1 MGRRILSGSAIKKT
15 DNETKRRRI
24 LSTANGKNHGGI
36 ADGVEYIGAS
46 ALAGLGGV
54 AEGIGDLL
62 AAGSAAIGGNTE
74 RAKSY
79 FKDNKVADW
88 HEDVRTKT
96 NPGTVSGFL
105 GDAFKGLGQ
114 SSVFLLDAAVPGL
127 GTGLFFTGVSSQGIS
142 DAAAK
147 TGDVGAKEIAYGIGS
162 GAVEAITEKLVGAG
176 GQAASKWTK
185 AATKGAAKTA
195 VTKAVGNSVAK
206 RMVWETAKGA
216 LGEGAEEFLGEYAD
230 TFLQR
235 VTGVDKEAQ
244 YSLKDALYSAAVGAV
259 SGGMMTGPASVH
271 AYNSNAR
278 RGQALTESGM
288 TDTVIRTARA
298 TQQVAQATT
307 ERFDKNR
314 EAQKAQKAQA
324 TEDGGSR
331 IGQAVNTYKWNR
343 KRKQTADFEEAIR
356 DNLAAW
362 DSLSEEKRNSK
373 EGYALL
379 GEIQGN
385 LTFHEINAAI
395 DEALE
400 EVVSLSDEEL
410 SVLAEQVNRQLQQD
424 GEADGTQQSY
434 TVQDIR
440 DDRDGIATQLAALR
454 VIEQLAAEDGTDT
467 GDNEMAQDAP
477 RTAQEAT
484 EQDTGTNTQGQ
495 TPEDILTEKYGQAW
509 PAQSE
514 RDIMNQM
521 AEAYGMEPALREQA
535 EADYLAYGGGMDLR
549 RFLMSYN
556 TEAFLG
562 RYNLDKAPIDMGTDP
577 LPEKARENARKMGR
591 ILEED
596 KIRKAE
602 RERAKSQTDG
612 KEGAEKKERRLDDE
626 KTDTHEAVNLDANS
640 TLYREITVNGRTAT
654 SAVREQIIKRYGG
667 KTITFRDGTE
677 AFIYNGKTGQAG
689 NEHISDL
696 SLLVD
701 IIKSARKD
709 GSKTITNGVF
719 DSITSYHAKVV
730 ADGRVHDIFMNVG
743 HDKESGKNYLY
754 DVTGK
759 NPTRSEKTKRAS
771 TEETTKN
778 YWVHDGDRV
787 HMRGIRESGLDG
799 NRKATVAAARVLA
812 NVMDTD
818 IYLFMSEEVD
828 GKRVMTVDGK
838 QVEAPNGWIDGKG
851 HIHIDLNAGMDGQG
865 LGVFTLAHE
874 ATHFIRQY
882 SPTEF
887 DKLATFVL
895 NRFGEKGADVDGMIR
910 RRMADME
917 KRGRTQ
923 DMNEREKYD
932 AAYEEVVADAMEPML
947 RDGQAI
953 SELYEVNSS
962 LFQKLKDHILAIVEK
977 IKKAISGLRP
987 DSEAGR
993 MMAEMTDC
1001 FEEVRQRFVL
1011 ALSVAGEQRREAG
1024 DGTVEERF
1032 SDRTEESGND
1042 GQKTDDNADNGYSSD
1057 TSADEELI
1065 KFYHSVLNMS
1075 NEEAGNKRK
1084 YRIGD
1089 INDSH
1094 ARMVE
1099 KAIKEEIGKDMDLT
1113 GYSLWIDGN
1122 GVRHIYNRHGPNGK
1136 KDMSMKEDESI
1147 SRIGWVANHA
1157 TKAETVRNAD
1167 GSPSMD
1173 VAYTNSDKSHSPKVK
1188 LSTPITDGTFYVI
1201 ECVPDSEKRRI
1212 FVKSAYIQ
1220 KTKTGS
1226 TARLAQMDP
1235 TGSLHPTPEA
1245 ADGNNATMD
1254 SISQNAEKVKDSDEK
1269 TLERFSDRAET
1280 LSENGDTEAKETAER
1295 KPRKDEYATRGLLSS
1310 LIGQNL
1316 TAKADTKWISD
1327 YGNRLNE
1334 LRKWQDEADKAR
1346 QRLKEQSER
1355 VRELNSQIKELKDKP
1370 LDEAAKRM
1378 LIRERDA
1385 AKEAKKK
1392 AQADIDTCTGQVADA
1407 DARLRRMEATETARR
1422 LIRKA
1427 QKKVD
1432 STVSGLEEQVKRAQ
1446 EMTDRTAS
1454 AWDAY
1459 HRKETERQQKKY
1471 DDMLT
1476 AQLDRLERERNRN
1489 QGWRDS
1495 FERGKIKQKV
1505 VSTVKRM
1512 VDMLEHPTKER
1523 NIPQE
1528 MKPYVA
1534 ELIGGLN
1541 LDTVQ
1546 EEKRLSALQEKI
1558 DAELKKADPDMEQIQ
1573 VWERA
1578 KENIQALGQPCTEF
1592 LRRAEMI
1599 YGRLKAAQNEDVRL
1613 AYDENVMTLIR
1624 ETNENTVKGRS
1635 VNDLSLEELRE
1646 VKKTVEAVVHM
1657 MSEYRNTMS
1666 TEKKERISELAG
1678 ATVEEIQAL
1687 KKKNAAIPSAISW
1700 LKGAYW
1706 NELKPLYAIDEI
1718 GSPTLRRLFMNL
1730 YDKSERVYV
1739 KDLDEENDFYCSMQE
1754 KYKTDTWDMEKVYTF
1769 ETGSGKVDLHLQQI
1783 MSLYAASKRAQYEE
1797 HIREGG
1803 FVLSTRNEKVF
1814 IGKGGVKIPVT
1825 MEIDD
1830 SMKYR
1835 LNEMQMA
1842 KIVGTLTESQRAYVE
1857 EMVGYLS
1864 TVMASKGN
1872 EVSLKLYGTELF
1884 IEPWYFPIQTAK
1896 EYRAEPSREMG
1907 DPSLKNMGMTKQT
1920 TPGANNPVMLSD
1932 FDAVWGKHCVDMA
1945 KYHST
1950 VLPLEDF
1957 SRVMNWAAKPGETDG
1972 YSAVKAVIKGTHG
1985 RQANEYLRKMMLDL
1999 NGGVRNDNPAGFI
2012 GKMTSL
2018 WKKSATFCSLSVV
2031 IQQPTAIFRAKAM
2044 LDGKYFATTESLKFG
2059 KDHDAQW
2066 EQLKKYSSTA
2076 SIKDMGFF
2084 DTGVGMKSVD
2094 YILRTKKKTTKEK
2107 MQAMIKDPAYRDEVL
2122 SKMPAVADEY
2132 GWIHIWEAV
2141 KAETADKNPSMKV
2154 GSEEFLTVAG
2164 QRFDEIVRYTQV
2176 YDSTLSKSGF
2186 MRSKDGVVQMATAFM
2201 AEPTTS
2207 VNMIIKAIRKGLD
2220 GDKKGMANWLGGVI
2234 ASMIVNSLLVSLVY
2248 AMRDDDEDQTYGEK
2262 YWESAAEQLNPL
2274 TAVPN
2279 MLPFVRDIV
2288 SVCQGY
2294 EVERTDMSVITDV
2307 VGAFKI
2313 LQSTTKTKW
2322 QKFETF
2328 TGAVGTAF
2336 GLPTKNILR
2345 DSRALVQTISGSVTG
2360 EGETTTGKGLKYA
2373 VMSGLFGK
2381 TVSNGQQLYEA
2392 AMDGDSKQYGRVMS
2406 RFATEAQAKTALR
2419 TAIRSNDKRIGYAAD
2434 ARLSGDTATAIQ
2446 IRNEIVAEGHFPEE
2460 DVLAAINAEYNSI
2473 KQKQQ
2478 EES

>member
-1 MGRRILSGSAIKKT
+1 MGRRILSGSATKT
-15 DNETKRRRI
+15 TGNEKKRRRI
-24 LSTANGKNHGGI
+24 LSNAKINGEKHGGI
-36 ADGVEYIGAS
+36 ADSVGYIGAS
-46 ALAGLGGV
+46 AVAGLGGV

-105 GDAFKGLGQ
+105 GDAAKGLGQ
-114 SSVFLLDAAVPGL
+114 SSVFLLNAVAPGL
-127 GTGLFFTGVSSQGIS
+127 GTGLFFTGIGSQGIS
-142 DAAAK
+142 NAAAK
-147 TGDVGAKEIAYGIGS
+147 TGDVGGKEIAYGIGS
-162 GAVEAITEKLVGAG
+162 AVVETLTEMLVGAG
-176 GQAASKWTK
+176 GQAAGKLTK

-195 VTKAVGNSVAK
+195 VTKAVGNSFAK

-307 ERFDKNR
+307 ERFDKN
-314 EAQKAQKAQA
+314 KAANKDKT
-324 TEDGGSR
+324 TEDGKNR
-331 IGQAVNTYKWNR
+331 VGQAVNTYKWNR

-410 SVLAEQVNRQLQQD
+410 SALAEQVNSQLQQA
-424 GEADGTQQSY
+424 GEADGTQRSY

-440 DDRDGIATQLAALR
+440 EDRDGIATQLAALR

-612 KEGAEKKERRLDDE
+612 KSKSTGMYDRR
-626 KTDTHEAVNLDANS
+626 
-640 TLYREITVNGRTAT
+640 
-654 SAVREQIIKRYGG
+654 
-667 KTITFRDGTE
+667 
-677 AFIYNGKTGQAG
+677 
-689 NEHISDL
+689 
-696 SLLVD
+696 
-701 IIKSARKD
+701 
-709 GSKTITNGVF
+709 
-719 DSITSYHAKVV
+719 
-730 ADGRVHDIFMNVG
+730 
-743 HDKESGKNYLY
+743 
-754 DVTGK
+754 
-759 NPTRSEKTKRAS
+759 
-771 TEETTKN
+771 
-778 YWVHDGDRV
+778 RV
-787 HMRGIRESGLDG
+787 HMESGIRESGLDG

-882 SPTEF
+882 SPEEF

-910 RRMADME
+910 RRMDDME

-923 DMNEREKYD
+923 DKNEREKYD

-953 SELYEVNSS
+953 SELYQVNSS

-993 MMAEMTDC
+993 MMAEMKDC

-1011 ALSVAGEQRREAG
+1011 AISVAGERRREAG

-1592 LRRAEMI
+1592 LRRAELV

-1678 ATVEEIQAL
+1678 ATVEEIQTL

-1700 LKGAYW
+1700 LRGAYW

-1718 GSPTLRRLFMNL
+1718 GSPTLRRIFMNL
-1730 YDKSERVYV
+1730 YDTSERVYV

-2094 YILRTKKKTTKEK
+2094 YILRTEKKTTKEK

-2122 SKMPAVADEY
+2122 SRMPAVADEY

-2360 EGETTTGKGLKYA
+2360 EGEKTTGKGLKYA

-2419 TAIRSNDKRIGYAAD
+2419 TAIRSNDKRISYAAD

-2473 KQKQQ
+2473 KQQQQ
-2478 EES
+2478 EESKK

>member
-105 GDAFKGLGQ
+105 GDAAKGLGQ
-114 SSVFLLDAAVPGL
+114 SSVFLLNAVAPGL
-127 GTGLFFTGVSSQGIS
+127 GTGLFFTGIGSQGIS
-142 DAAAK
+142 NAAAK
-147 TGDVGAKEIAYGIGS
+147 TGDVGGKEIAYGIGS
-162 GAVEAITEKLVGAG
+162 AVVETLTEMLVGAG
-176 GQAASKWTK
+176 GQAAGKLTK

-195 VTKAVGNSVAK
+195 VTKAVGNSFAK

-440 DDRDGIATQLAALR
+440 EDRDGIATQLAALR

-612 KEGAEKKERRLDDE
+612 K
-626 KTDTHEAVNLDANS
+626 S
-640 TLYREITVNGRTAT
+640 
-654 SAVREQIIKRYGG
+654 
-667 KTITFRDGTE
+667 
-677 AFIYNGKTGQAG
+677 
-689 NEHISDL
+689 
-696 SLLVD
+696 
-701 IIKSARKD
+701 KSA
-709 GSKTITNGVF
+709 G
-719 DSITSYHAKVV
+719 
-730 ADGRVHDIFMNVG
+730 M
-743 HDKESGKNYLY
+743 Y
-754 DVTGK
+754 D
-759 NPTRSEKTKRAS
+759 RR
-771 TEETTKN
+771 
-778 YWVHDGDRV
+778 RV
-787 HMRGIRESGLDG
+787 HMESGIRESGLDG

-882 SPTEF
+882 SPEEF

-910 RRMADME
+910 RRMDDME

-962 LFQKLKDHILAIVEK
+962 LFRKLKDHILAIVEK
-977 IKKAISGLRP
+977 IKKAVSGLRP

-1011 ALSVAGEQRREAG
+1011 ALSVAGERRREAG

-1295 KPRKDEYATRGLLSS
+1295 KPRRDEYATRGLLSS

-1422 LIRKA
+1422 LISKA

-1459 HRKETERQQKKY
+1459 HRKETERQNKKY
-1471 DDMLT
+1471 DDMLS

-1495 FERGKIKQKV
+1495 FERGRIKEKV

-1512 VDMLEHPTKER
+1512 VDMAEHPTKER
-1523 NIPQE
+1523 NIPKE
-1528 MKPYVA
+1528 MQPYVA

-1546 EEKRLSALQEKI
+1546 EEKRLGALQDKI
-1558 DAELKKADPDMEQIQ
+1558 DAELKKDDPDMEQIQ

-1592 LRRAEMI
+1592 LRRAELV

-2094 YILRTKKKTTKEK
+2094 YILRTEKKTTKEK

-2122 SKMPAVADEY
+2122 SRMPAVADEY

-2274 TAVPN
+2274 TAAPN

-2360 EGETTTGKGLKYA
+2360 EGEKTTGKGLKYA

-2392 AMDGDSKQYGRVMS
+2392 AMDGDLAQYRRVMS

-2419 TAIRSNDKRIGYAAD
+2419 TAIRSNDKRISYAAD

-2446 IRNEIVAEGHFPEE
+2446 IRNEIVAEGHFSEE
-2460 DVLAAINAEYNSI
+2460 DVLAAINAECNSI
-2473 KQKQQ
+2473 KQQQQ
-2478 EES
+2478 EDSKK

>member
-88 HEDVRTKT
+88 REDVRKKT

-105 GDAFKGLGQ
+105 GDVAQGIGQ

-162 GAVEAITEKLVGAG
+162 GAVEAITERLVGAG
-176 GQAASKWTK
+176 GQAASKLTQ

-195 VTKAVGNSVAK
+195 VTKAVGNSFAK
-206 RMVWETAKGA
+206 RMVWDTAKGA
-216 LGEGAEEFLGEYAD
+216 IGEGAEEFLGEYAD

-259 SGGMMTGPASVH
+259 SGGMMTAPASVH

-307 ERFDKNR
+307 ERFDKN
-314 EAQKAQKAQA
+314 KAANKDKT
-324 TEDGGSR
+324 TEDGKNR
-331 IGQAVNTYKWNR
+331 VGQAVNTYKWNR
-343 KRKQTADFEEAIR
+343 KRKQTADFEDAIR
-356 DNLAAW
+356 DNLSAW

-410 SVLAEQVNRQLQQD
+410 SVLAEQVNRQLQQA
-424 GEADGTQQSY
+424 GEADGTQKSY

-440 DDRDGIATQLAALR
+440 EDRDGIATQLAALR

-562 RYNLDKAPIDMGTDP
+562 RYNLDKAPVDMGTDP
-577 LPEKARENARKMGR
+577 IPEKARENARKMGR

-596 KIRKAE
+596 KIRKEE

-612 KEGAEKKERRLDDE
+612 KSKSTGIYDRR
-626 KTDTHEAVNLDANS
+626 
-640 TLYREITVNGRTAT
+640 
-654 SAVREQIIKRYGG
+654 
-667 KTITFRDGTE
+667 
-677 AFIYNGKTGQAG
+677 
-689 NEHISDL
+689 
-696 SLLVD
+696 
-701 IIKSARKD
+701 
-709 GSKTITNGVF
+709 
-719 DSITSYHAKVV
+719 
-730 ADGRVHDIFMNVG
+730 
-743 HDKESGKNYLY
+743 
-754 DVTGK
+754 
-759 NPTRSEKTKRAS
+759 
-771 TEETTKN
+771 
-778 YWVHDGDRV
+778 RV
-787 HMRGIRESGLDG
+787 HMESGIRESSLDG

-882 SPTEF
+882 SPDEF

-895 NRFGEKGADVDGMIR
+895 NKFGEKGADVDGMIR
-910 RRMADME
+910 RRMDDME

-993 MMAEMTDC
+993 MMAEMKDC

-1011 ALSVAGEQRREAG
+1011 AISVAGENRRAEGEKKGKA
-1024 DGTVEERF
+1024 
-1032 SDRTEESGND
+1032 TE
-1042 GQKTDDNADNGYSSD
+1042 K
-1057 TSADEELI
+1057 
-1065 KFYHSVLNMS
+1065 
-1075 NEEAGNKRK
+1075 
-1084 YRIGD
+1084 
-1089 INDSH
+1089 
-1094 ARMVE
+1094 
-1099 KAIKEEIGKDMDLT
+1099 
-1113 GYSLWIDGN
+1113 
-1122 GVRHIYNRHGPNGK
+1122 
-1136 KDMSMKEDESI
+1136 
-1147 SRIGWVANHA
+1147 
-1157 TKAETVRNAD
+1157 
-1167 GSPSMD
+1167 
-1173 VAYTNSDKSHSPKVK
+1173 
-1188 LSTPITDGTFYVI
+1188 
-1201 ECVPDSEKRRI
+1201 
-1212 FVKSAYIQ
+1212 
-1220 KTKTGS
+1220 
-1226 TARLAQMDP
+1226 
-1235 TGSLHPTPEA
+1235 
-1245 ADGNNATMD
+1245 
-1254 SISQNAEKVKDSDEK
+1254 
-1269 TLERFSDRAET
+1269 FSDRAQT
-1280 LSENGDTEAKETAER
+1280 DSDAKESTVTTTEKTEER
-1295 KPRKDEYATRGLLSS
+1295 KPRKDEYSTRGLLSS

-1422 LIRKA
+1422 LISKA

-1459 HRKETERQQKKY
+1459 HRKETERQNKKY
-1471 DDMLT
+1471 DDMLS

-1495 FERGKIKQKV
+1495 FERGRIKEKV

-1512 VDMLEHPTKER
+1512 VDMAEHPTKER

-1592 LRRAEMI
+1592 LRRAELV

-1624 ETNENTVKGRS
+1624 ETNEKTVKGRS

-2094 YILRTKKKTTKEK
+2094 YILRTEKKTTKEK

-2122 SKMPAVADEY
+2122 SRMPAVADEY

-2220 GDKKGMANWLGGVI
+2220 GDKKGMANWLGSVI
-2234 ASMIVNSLLVSLVY
+2234 ASMIVNSLVVSLVY

-2328 TGAVGTAF
+2328 TGAIGTAF

-2360 EGETTTGKGLKYA
+2360 EGEKTTGKGLKYA

-2381 TVSNGQQLYEA
+2381 SVSNGQQLYEA

-2419 TAIRSNDKRIGYAAD
+2419 TAIRSNDKRISYAAD

-2473 KQKQQ
+2473 KQQQQ
-2478 EES
+2478 EESKK

>member
-1 MGRRILSGSAIKKT
+1 MGRRILSGSATKT
-15 DNETKRRRI
+15 TGNEKKRRRI
-24 LSTANGKNHGGI
+24 LSNAKINGEKHGGI
-36 ADGVEYIGAS
+36 ADSVGYIGAS
-46 ALAGLGGV
+46 AVAGLGGV

-105 GDAFKGLGQ
+105 GDVAQGIGQ

-176 GQAASKWTK
+176 GQAAGKLTK

-195 VTKAVGNSVAK
+195 VTKAVGNSFAK

-410 SVLAEQVNRQLQQD
+410 SALAEQVNRQLQQA
-424 GEADGTQQSY
+424 GEADGTQRSY

-440 DDRDGIATQLAALR
+440 EDRDGIATQLAALR

-612 KEGAEKKERRLDDE
+612 KSKSTGMYDRR
-626 KTDTHEAVNLDANS
+626 
-640 TLYREITVNGRTAT
+640 
-654 SAVREQIIKRYGG
+654 
-667 KTITFRDGTE
+667 
-677 AFIYNGKTGQAG
+677 
-689 NEHISDL
+689 
-696 SLLVD
+696 
-701 IIKSARKD
+701 
-709 GSKTITNGVF
+709 
-719 DSITSYHAKVV
+719 
-730 ADGRVHDIFMNVG
+730 
-743 HDKESGKNYLY
+743 
-754 DVTGK
+754 
-759 NPTRSEKTKRAS
+759 
-771 TEETTKN
+771 
-778 YWVHDGDRV
+778 RV
-787 HMRGIRESGLDG
+787 HMESGIRESGLDG

-851 HIHIDLNAGMDGQG
+851 HIHIDLNAGTDGQG

-882 SPTEF
+882 SPEEF

-910 RRMADME
+910 RRMDDME

-962 LFQKLKDHILAIVEK
+962 LFRKLKDHILAIVEK
-977 IKKAISGLRP
+977 IKKAVSGLRP

-1011 ALSVAGEQRREAG
+1011 ALSVAGERRREAG

-1295 KPRKDEYATRGLLSS
+1295 KPRRDEYATRGLLSS

-1422 LIRKA
+1422 LISKA

-1459 HRKETERQQKKY
+1459 HRKETERQNKKY
-1471 DDMLT
+1471 DDMLS

-1495 FERGKIKQKV
+1495 FERGRIKEKV

-1512 VDMLEHPTKER
+1512 VDMAEHPTKER

-1599 YGRLKAAQNEDVRL
+1599 YGRLKASQNEDVRL
-1613 AYDENVMTLIR
+1613 AYDENVMALIR

-1814 IGKGGVKIPVT
+1814 IGKGGMKIPVT

-1907 DPSLKNMGMTKQT
+1907 DPSLKNMGMTKPT

-2094 YILRTKKKTTKEK
+2094 YILRTEKKTTKEK

-2122 SKMPAVADEY
+2122 SRMPAVADEY

-2345 DSRALVQTISGSVTG
+2345 DSRALVQTIAGAVEGG
-2360 EGETTTGKGLKYA
+2360 EETTTGKGLKYA

-2392 AMDGDSKQYGRVMS
+2392 AMDGDLAQYRRVMS

-2460 DVLAAINAEYNSI
+2460 DVLAAINAECNSI
-2473 KQKQQ
+2473 KQQQQ
-2478 EES
+2478 EDSKK